1 MRIIHAH
8 FPGCQETRGKV
19 IFMKRQVLV
28 GLALMLTLL
37 IGAPPLVAQ
46 QGQQPP
52 PQQPR
57 LGGTWDVHIIHYTGR
72 IVDEQWIVTHD
83 GNTIT
88 GKVVVRSG
96 REFPLEGTVD
106 GFRIKWK
113 VTTQPAA
120 NGQGERYHY
129 FIGAADNMEISGT
142 LERHDH
148 SDDGT
153 FAARRARS

>member
-1 MRIIHAH
+1 
-8 FPGCQETRGKV
+8 
-19 IFMKRQVLV
+19 MKRQALVAV
-28 GLALMLTLL
+28 GLLLTITL
-37 IGAPPLVAQ
+37 GAPPIVAQ
-46 QGQQPP
+46 APQPP
-52 PQQPR
+52 PQPPR
-57 LGGTWDVHIIHYTGR
+57 LAGTWDVHIIHYTGR
-72 IVDEQWIVTHD
+72 IVDEQWIVTHE
-83 GNTIT
+83 GNKIT

-113 VTTQPAA
+113 VTTQPAG
-120 NGQGERYHY
+120 NGQTERYHY
-129 FIGAADNMEISGT
+129 FIGAADNAEISGT